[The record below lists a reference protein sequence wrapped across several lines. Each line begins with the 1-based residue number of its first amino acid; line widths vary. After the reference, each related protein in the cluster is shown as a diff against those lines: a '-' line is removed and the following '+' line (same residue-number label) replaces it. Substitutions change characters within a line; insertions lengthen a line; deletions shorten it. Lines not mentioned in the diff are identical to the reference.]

1 METKLSDRK
10 VIKQSYKLNRA
21 KYSLSAL
28 GIDILFLF
36 FAQIKKEDVE
46 FKQFHVAIKDL
57 EKKLGK
63 KIHREYLEEV
73 TDEFLSNII
82 RIQDGD
88 TILKCNIVSSAR
100 FNLKEGWLTLKI
112 SDDLKSYLL
121 GVDSYFSLT
130 NYANVTKIKGAHGKR
145 IYSMMSQYKK
155 LKKYKISVDDLLYEL
170 DLEDKYKNYY
180 DFKKYVIEPSVKNI
194 SEKTDLI
201 VSYNEIKTGRKVTDL
216 EFFIKENKYE
226 SVTEEEKWLD
236 SLTYEQIVGVVR

>member
-1 METKLSDRK
+1 METKLSNRK
-10 VIKQSYKLNRA
+10 VVRQSYKLNRA

-88 TILKCNIVSSAR
+88 TVLKCNIVSSAR

-121 GVDSYFSLT
+121 GVGSYFSLT
-130 NYANVTKIKGAHGKR
+130 NYENVTKIKGAHGKR
-145 IYSMMSQYKK
+145 IYSMMCQYKK
-155 LKKYKISVDDLLYEL
+155 LKTKTISVDDLLYEL

-201 VSYNEIKTGRKVTDL
+201 ISYNEIKTGKKVTDL